1 MNKNEAETPEQ
12 PEESKPVD
20 GSEVEQSAAPS
31 AQEELEKV
39 KQELLYQRADF
50 ENSRKRLLREQEIA
64 IRFAN
69 EKLLGEMLG
78 VVDLFELALG
88 SSAVLKDKNDKDVS
102 NYLMGIEMT
111 HRQFIQTLEKMG
123 VEMIGKIGEKFDP
136 SRHEAVSQV
145 AVQEA
150 DKIGTILQVAN
161 RGCLL
166 HGRLLKPAR
175 VVVGEADAS

>member
-12 PEESKPVD
+12 PENSKPVEEA
-20 GSEVEQSAAPS
+20 EVEQNAALS
-31 AQEELEKV
+31 AQEESEKA
-39 KQELLYQRADF
+39 KQRADF

-69 EKLLGEMLG
+69 EKLLSELIS

-88 SSAVLKDKNDKDVS
+88 SSGVLKDKKDKDVS

-123 VEMIGKIGEKFDP
+123 VEMIGKPGEKFDP

-145 AVQEA
+145 PVQEA

-175 VVVGEADAS
+175 VVVGEADAQS